1 MTKKIGIEVNGVLRN
16 TLGKIRQTYE
26 KFMIENNSEEKTF
39 ILDSSGNTE
48 SIVENESFEY
58 KLLENV
64 DSLNL
69 MSHFAFK
76 SEDELY
82 DFLYQEFAMQ
92 IFGHAESTE
101 MHTFHTLNDVYIKY
115 RNNND
120 FLILSDEI
128 GKSKPA
134 TLFFLSKFGCQ
145 LEKVKFYS
153 DTTKNL
159 IWDEVDILITSNP
172 NLIDEHPSDKVI
184 IKFKT
189 DYNKKNKSKHEISS
203 LSELDECLQKL
214 GIC

>member
-39 ILDSSGNTE
+39 MLDSSGNTE

-76 SEDELY
+76 SEDDLY

-92 IFGHAESTE
+92 IFGHAESAE
-101 MHTFHTLNDVYIKY
+101 MHTFHTLNDVYLKY

-153 DTTKNL
+153 DTTKNS
-159 IWDEVDILITSNP
+159 IWDEVDILVTSNP
-172 NLIDEHPSDKVI
+172 NLIDEYPSDKVI

>member
-16 TLGKIRQTYE
+16 TLGKIRQIYE
-26 KFMIENNSEEKTF
+26 KFMISNNSEEKTF
-39 ILDSSGNTE
+39 MLDSSGNTE

-58 KLLENV
+58 KLLKNV
-64 DSLNL
+64 NSLNL

-82 DFLYQEFAMQ
+82 NFLYQEFTMQ

-101 MHTFHTLNDVYIKY
+101 MHTFHTLNDVYLKY

-153 DTTKNL
+153 DTTKNS
-159 IWDEVDILITSNP
+159 IWDEVDILVTSNP
-172 NLIDEHPSDKVI
+172 NLIDEHPLDKVI

-203 LSELDECLQKL
+203 LSKLDECLQKL

>member
-1 MTKKIGIEVNGVLRN
+1 M
-16 TLGKIRQTYE
+16 
-26 KFMIENNSEEKTF
+26 
-39 ILDSSGNTE
+39 LDSSGNTE

-115 RNNND
+115 RNSND

-153 DTTKNL
+153 DTTKNS

>member
-39 ILDSSGNTE
+39 MLDSSGNTE

-101 MHTFHTLNDVYIKY
+101 MHTFHILNDVYIKY
-115 RNNND
+115 RNSND

-153 DTTKNL
+153 DTTKNS
-159 IWDEVDILITSNP
+159 IWDEVDILITANP

>member
-39 ILDSSGNTE
+39 MLDSSGNTE

-115 RNNND
+115 RNSND

-153 DTTKNL
+153 DTTKNS
-159 IWDEVDILITSNP
+159 IWDEVDILITANP